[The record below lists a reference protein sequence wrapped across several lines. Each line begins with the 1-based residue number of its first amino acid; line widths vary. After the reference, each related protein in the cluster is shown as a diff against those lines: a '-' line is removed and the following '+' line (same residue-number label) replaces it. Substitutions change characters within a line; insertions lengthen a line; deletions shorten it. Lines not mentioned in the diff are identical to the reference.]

1 MNPAPRS
8 KGARAPVLKA
18 AVARLRQ
25 LALATPAGEF
35 LGSEQE
41 LSDLLAISRPTF
53 RQAVRVLEQDQLL
66 EKRMGP
72 HGGCYAARPDSRT
85 TARAAALYLQVEQ
98 ANLRDLMQVTQALQQ
113 CLLTLAC
120 QSDRVA
126 EKARLRTFLDHLAT
140 QGHPEDL
147 PRFLEAERSF
157 EQLVTSIAGNPALRL
172 FLQIARQFV
181 DESAAS
187 QVLIANPAMRRM
199 RCAAWSRLGEAILAG
214 DAAQAL
220 AIATQQGSAFAALVP
235 GDTVEAWAQGID
247 GID

>member
-1 MNPAPRS
+1 M
-8 KGARAPVLKA
+8 
-18 AVARLRQ
+18 
-25 LALATPAGEF
+25 
-35 LGSEQE
+35 
-41 LSDLLAISRPTF
+41 
-53 RQAVRVLEQDQLL
+53 
-66 EKRMGP
+66 
-72 HGGCYAARPDSRT
+72 
-85 TARAAALYLQVEQ
+85 
-98 ANLRDLMQVTQALQQ
+98 
-113 CLLTLAC
+113 
-120 QSDRVA
+120 
-126 EKARLRTFLDHLAT
+126 
-140 QGHPEDL
+140 
-147 PRFLEAERSF
+147 
-157 EQLVTSIAGNPALRL
+157 TSIAGNPALRL